1 MVFTPQFFE
10 AFFVSLTCF
19 CVMNRP
25 TSLALA
31 AICLV
36 APIAALAEGGSRA
49 VAGMSAADA
58 RLACSIRAWA
68 ASMAGEDAGGAAAAA
83 AGCTMGC
90 LSSRI
95 PGLLRMRGGGQK
107 SREREGRERR
117 HKEQEAAGMGAGV
130 HGEDGFDDIGGTLDE
145 EEARA
150 FADQKQQLDDLHR
163 KAVSLMDGVQSK
175 KGGGGGGGGGG
186 GQQWEDIEEEFDE
199 DERFSYQKQAELEM
213 RRAEKAEAERQLMHE
228 EYMERK
234 RRGEIVSSEEVMA
247 LPQNCVLEETSS
259 RQAVTKP
266 PSPAFQVSPLLL
278 LPARVFSTP
287 SSVHTSH
294 LVSLPPP
301 RQRTM

>member
-1 MVFTPQFFE
+1 MSPRCLVCT
-10 AFFVSLTCF
+10 
-19 CVMNRP
+19 MNRP
-25 TSLALA
+25 TSLVLV

-49 VAGMSAADA
+49 VAVISAADA
-58 RLACSIRAWA
+58 RLACSIWA
-68 ASMAGEDAGGAAAAA
+68 GAALKAGDVAGAAAAAA

-117 HKEQEAAGMGAGV
+117 HKEQGAAGMGAGV
-130 HGEDGFDDIGGTLDE
+130 HGEDVFDDIGGAVDE

-163 KAVSLMDGVQSK
+163 KAVSLMDGVQNK

-186 GQQWEDIEEEFDE
+186 GQQWEDIEEEYDE

-234 RRGEIVSSEEVMA
+234 RRGEIVSSEEVMIF
-247 LPQNCVLEETSS
+247 PQNFFTFSHKHHQD
-259 RQAVTKP
+259 RMTK
-266 PSPAFQVSPLLL
+266 
-278 LPARVFSTP
+278 T
-287 SSVHTSH
+287 
-294 LVSLPPP
+294 
-301 RQRTM
+301 